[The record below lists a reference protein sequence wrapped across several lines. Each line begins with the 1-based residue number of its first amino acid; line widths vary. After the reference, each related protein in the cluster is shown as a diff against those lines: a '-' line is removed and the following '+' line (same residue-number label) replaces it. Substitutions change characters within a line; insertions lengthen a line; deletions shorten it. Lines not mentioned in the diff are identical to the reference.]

1 MKELLLRAGLK
12 EGLQLHIGASWIT
25 GLAVVG
31 AMQPFDFAATR
42 LMNQGGGEK
51 KYRGLVDCLL
61 KVARTEGVLA
71 IYQGVT
77 PNYLRFGPYCI
88 LVFVFLEQLKKVNG

>member
-1 MKELLLRAGLK
+1 MIRAGLV
-12 EGLQLHIGASWIT
+12 EGFKLHFVSSWVT

-42 LMNQGGGEK
+42 LANQQKGSVP
-51 KYRGLVDCLL
+51 KYKGVFNCLAT
-61 KVARTEGVLA
+61 VAREEGVMS
-71 IYQGVT
+71 IYTGVV

-88 LVFVFLEQLKKVNG
+88 LVFLFLEQLKKVN